1 MLLEKMSTIM
11 QGNSMDNV
19 NQYKQ
24 YSRSLN
30 RGHRK
35 RQLLK
40 ITSENQAILRRIQT
54 SEPTYNHW
62 EWEEQR
68 KVSEHYM
75 VNICEFKPQTALG
88 GSRSHSSFGGSRRG
102 MSRGGSSR
110 GARSQAGGFRP
121 NTAPVAM
128 MSGSQSMASNMGRGI
143 GGVGG
148 GAAELGRIG
157 GEGEPPTAGAVG
169 GAPQL
174 CGGGATRAEA
184 TVGITMSPN

>member
-1 MLLEKMSTIM
+1 LLLEKMSTIM

-148 GAAELGRIG
+148 GQPNWDELEGRGSPQQLEPLEGRPNSAAGGQLGQRQPLG
-157 GEGEPPTAGAVG
+157 
-169 GAPQL
+169 
-174 CGGGATRAEA
+174 
-184 TVGITMSPN
+184 SP